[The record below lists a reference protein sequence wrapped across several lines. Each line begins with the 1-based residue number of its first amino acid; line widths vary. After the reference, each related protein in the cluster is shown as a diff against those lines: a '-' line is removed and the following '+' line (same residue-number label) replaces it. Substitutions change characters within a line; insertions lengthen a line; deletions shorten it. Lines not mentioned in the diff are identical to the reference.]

1 MKTKLVN
8 KDIRENYTN
17 ELLMERG
24 LSPEEL
30 QYFLNVPDDSYLQSP
45 RDLDYIEQ
53 AADMF
58 EHMTTTPNTDTI
70 VVVVDS
76 DVDGFTSAAIFIQY
90 LRKWNTEVNIL
101 PILHKGKG
109 HGLSDTYKDI
119 VDGYMAGFGDIKYV
133 VIPDAG
139 SNDFEY
145 IEQLG
150 NEYKIKCL
158 ILDHHIVEPDTKF
171 SDYAV
176 IVNNQLSPNYKNK
189 DLCGAG
195 VTWQFCR
202 YYDSLK
208 GTSYADEYIDLAAL
222 GIISDMMSMLSLENR
237 YIVHTGLNNI
247 NNYFFRALCEKQSF
261 SMGGKVN
268 PISVAFYITPLINAM
283 IRAGAEDEKQRCFQ
297 AFIDGHA
304 LVESHKR
311 GAKGTFEEVAIES
324 ARECTNARAK
334 QNRILDK
341 AVEEL
346 EIKIAKHDLLEN
358 KILFVRLEED
368 DQFPPEL
375 NGLVAMK
382 LSAKYK
388 KPTIVARLNNE
399 GEIKGSSR
407 GLNESELTS
416 FKNFMDNSGYFT
428 FTAGHDNACGI
439 GILDK
444 NLAAFHEYANK
455 ELADVDFGESW
466 YEVNFERI
474 AADNDIEN
482 LIVDIANHDDLWG
495 QQNNEPLIHIKDIN
509 ITKNDIRIMGKDNST
524 VKIEKFGIAYMKFH
538 AKDMIEELGK
548 YPGEIKLEVVGR
560 ANVNYWGGYATP
572 QIFISNY
579 QIEDGTL
586 GF

>member
-1 MKTKLVN
+1 MKCKLVN

-30 QYFLNVPDDSYLQSP
+30 DYFLNVPDDSYLEDP
-45 RDLDYIEQ
+45 TLLDNIDQ
-53 AADMF
+53 ARTLF
-58 EHMTTTPNTDTI
+58 ILMTQATKDETI
-70 VVVVDS
+70 AVVVDS

-90 LRKWNTEVNIL
+90 LRKFNQEVNIV

-109 HGLSDTYKDI
+109 HGLSDTYED
-119 VDGYMAGFGDIKYV
+119 VANTYPSYV
-133 VIPDAG
+133 VLPDAG
-139 SNDFEY
+139 SNDYEY
-145 IEQLG
+145 MERLITEREG
-150 NEYKIKCL
+150 DVIPSFL

-171 SDYAV
+171 CDRAA
-176 IVNNQLSPNYKNK
+176 IVNNQLSPNYQNK

-202 YYDSLK
+202 YIDRHMF
-208 GTSYADEYIDLAAL
+208 TSYANEFIDLAAL
-222 GIISDMMSMLSLENR
+222 GLISDMMSMLSLENR
-237 YIVHTGLNNI
+237 YIVHTGLTNI
-247 NNYFFRALCEKQSF
+247 KNYFFKALCEKQSF

-304 LVESHKR
+304 MVESHKR
-311 GAKGTFEEVAIES
+311 GAKGTYEEVAIES

-346 EIKIAKHDLLEN
+346 EIKIAKHDLLSN

-388 KPTIVARLNNE
+388 KPTIVARLNDE

-455 ELADVDFGESW
+455 ELANVDFGESW

-474 AADNDIEN
+474 AADTDIED
-482 LIVDIANHDDLWG
+482 LIVDITNHEDIWG
-495 QQNNEPLIHIKDIN
+495 QGCPEPLIHIKDIN
-509 ITKNDIRIMGKDNST
+509 ITKHDIQIMGRNSDT
-524 VKIEKFGIAYMKFH
+524 VKITKFGIAYMKFH
-538 AKDMIEELGK
+538 AKDFIEELSK
-548 YPGEIKLEVVGR
+548 YNIIKLEVVGR
-560 ANVNYWGGYATP
+560 ANLNFFAGQCTP

>member
-17 ELLMERG
+17 ELLIERG

-30 QYFLNVPDDSYLQSP
+30 EYFLNVPDDSALQNP
-45 RDLDYIEQ
+45 RDLDYIER
-53 AADMF
+53 AAQLF
-58 EHMTTTPNTDTI
+58 EYMTVATNMDTI
-70 VVVVDS
+70 IVVVDS

-90 LRKWNTEVNIL
+90 LRKWNPVVNII

-109 HGLSDTYKDI
+109 HGLSDTIDDI
-119 VDGYMAGFGDIKYV
+119 LELVNNNVIRYV
-133 VIPDAG
+133 VLPDSS
-139 SNDFEY
+139 SNDYEY
-145 IEQLG
+145 HERLAKEGIM
-150 NEYKIKCL
+150 CL
-158 ILDHHIVEPDTKF
+158 VLDHHIVEPDTHF

-176 IVNNQLSPNYKNK
+176 IINNQLSPFYKNK

-202 YYDSLK
+202 YYDSIK

-222 GIISDMMSMLSLENR
+222 GIVSDMMSMLSLENR
-237 YIVHTGLNNI
+237 YIVHTGFANI
-247 NNYFFRALCEKQSF
+247 NNYFFKALCEKQSF

-304 LVESHKR
+304 LVPSQKR
-311 GAKGTFEEVAIES
+311 GAKGVLEEVAIES

-334 QNRILDK
+334 QNRVLDK

-346 EIKIAKHDLLEN
+346 EIKIAKHDLLSN
-358 KILFVRLEED
+358 KILFIRLEDED
-368 DQFPPEL
+368 FPPEL
-375 NGLVAMK
+375 NGLCAMK
-382 LSAKYK
+382 LAAKYQ
-388 KPTIVARLNNE
+388 KPTIVARLNDE

-444 NLAAFHEYANK
+444 NLAAFHEYANEALK
-455 ELADVDFGESW
+455 DVDFGESW

-474 AADNDIEN
+474 AADTDIED
-482 LIVDIANHDDLWG
+482 LIIDITEHEDIWG
-495 QQNNEPLIHIKDIN
+495 
-509 ITKNDIRIMGKDNST
+509 
-524 VKIEKFGIAYMKFH
+524 
-538 AKDMIEELGK
+538 
-548 YPGEIKLEVVGR
+548 
-560 ANVNYWGGYATP
+560 
-572 QIFISNY
+572 
-579 QIEDGTL
+579 
-586 GF
+586 

>member
-30 QYFLNVPDDSYLQSP
+30 QYFLDVPDSSALQNP
-45 RDLDYIEQ
+45 LGLDYIEQ
-53 AADMF
+53 AGSMF
-58 EHMTTTPNTDTI
+58 EEMIRLPENENI
-70 VVVVDS
+70 AVVVDS

-90 LRKWNTEVNIL
+90 LRKFNQSVNIF

-109 HGLSDTYKDI
+109 HGLSDTYEDVFNVCPSYI
-119 VDGYMAGFGDIKYV
+119 VL
-133 VIPDAG
+133 PDAG

-145 IEQLG
+145 IEKFVEEFEDDGGRPQF
-150 NEYKIKCL
+150 L
-158 ILDHHIVEPDTKF
+158 ILDHHIVEPDTHF
-171 SDYAV
+171 SDHAI
-176 IVNNQLSPNYKNK
+176 IVNNQLSPEYKNK

-202 YYDSLK
+202 YFDSIK

-222 GIISDMMSMLSLENR
+222 GIVSDMMSMLSLENR
-237 YIVHTGLNNI
+237 YIVHTGLAHI
-247 NNYFFRALCEKQSF
+247 NNYFFKALCEKQSF

-304 LVESHKR
+304 LVPSQKR
-311 GAKGTFEEVAIES
+311 GAKGTLEEVAIES

-334 QNRILDK
+334 QNRVLDK

-368 DQFPPEL
+368 DQFPSEL

-388 KPTIVARLNNE
+388 KPTIVARLNDE

-416 FKNFMDNSGYFT
+416 FKNFMDESGYFT

-455 ELADVDFGESW
+455 ELANVDFGESW

-474 AADNDIEN
+474 AADTDIED
-482 LIVDIANHDDLWG
+482 LIYDITGHEDIWG
-495 QQNNEPLIHIKDIN
+495 QGNSEPLIHIKDIN
-509 ITKNDIRIMGKDNST
+509 ITKNDVQIMGKNADT
-524 VKIEKFGIAYMKFH
+524 VKITKFGIAYMKFH
-538 AKDMIEELGK
+538 AKEFIEELSK
-548 YPGEIKLEVVGR
+548 YPEVKLEVVGR
-560 ANVNYWGGYATP
+560 ANLNEWMGHYTP

-579 QIEDGTL
+579 QIEDNAL

>member
-1 MKTKLVN
+1 MEKL
-8 KDIRENYTN
+8 I
-17 ELLMERG
+17 MER
-24 LSPEEL
+24 E
-30 QYFLNVPDDSYLQSP
+30 
-45 RDLDYIEQ
+45 
-53 AADMF
+53 
-58 EHMTTTPNTDTI
+58 
-70 VVVVDS
+70 
-76 DVDGFTSAAIFIQY
+76 
-90 LRKWNTEVNIL
+90 
-101 PILHKGKG
+101 
-109 HGLSDTYKDI
+109 
-119 VDGYMAGFGDIKYV
+119 GD
-133 VIPDAG
+133 VIP
-139 SNDFEY
+139 SF
-145 IEQLG
+145 
-150 NEYKIKCL
+150 L

-171 SDYAV
+171 CDRAA
-176 IVNNQLSPNYKNK
+176 IVNNQLSPRYRNK

-202 YYDSLK
+202 YIDRCE
-208 GTSYADEYIDLAAL
+208 GTNYADEFIDLAAL
-222 GIISDMMSMLSLENR
+222 GLISDMMSMLSLENR
-237 YIVHTGLNNI
+237 YIVHNGLKNI
-247 NNYFFRALCEKQSF
+247 KNYFFKALCEKQSF

-297 AFIDGHA
+297 AFIDGHMM
-304 LVESHKR
+304 VESHKR
-311 GAKGTFEEVAIES
+311 GAKGTYEEVAIES

-358 KILFVRLEED
+358 KILFFRLEED

-388 KPTIVARLNNE
+388 KPTIVARLNSE

-455 ELADVDFGESW
+455 ELANVDFGESW

-474 AADNDIEN
+474 AADTDIED

-495 QQNNEPLIHIKDIN
+495 
-509 ITKNDIRIMGKDNST
+509 
-524 VKIEKFGIAYMKFH
+524 
-538 AKDMIEELGK
+538 
-548 YPGEIKLEVVGR
+548 
-560 ANVNYWGGYATP
+560 
-572 QIFISNY
+572 
-579 QIEDGTL
+579 
-586 GF
+586 

>member
-30 QYFLNVPDDSYLQSP
+30 EYFLNVPDDSALQNP
-45 RDLDYIEQ
+45 IDLDYIEQ
-53 AADMF
+53 AGALF
-58 EHMTTTPNTDTI
+58 ECMTVANNTQTI
-70 VVVVDS
+70 AVIVDS

-90 LRKWNTEVNIL
+90 LRKWNPVVNIV

-109 HGLSDTYKDI
+109 HGLSDTYEDVI
-119 VDGYMAGFGDIKYV
+119 NTLPSYI

-139 SNDFEY
+139 SNDYEH
-145 IEQLG
+145 IEKMVSELSG
-150 NEYKIKCL
+150 DEPPRFL
-158 ILDHHIVEPDTKF
+158 ILDHHIVEPDTHF
-171 SDYAV
+171 SDYAI
-176 IVNNQLSPNYKNK
+176 IVNNQLAPRYKNK

-202 YYDSLK
+202 YYDSIK
-208 GTSYADEYIDLAAL
+208 GTNYADEYIDLAAL
-222 GIISDMMSMLSLENR
+222 GIVSDMMSILSLENR
-237 YIVHTGLNNI
+237 YIVHIGLNNI
-247 NNYFFRALCEKQSF
+247 NNYFFKALCEKQSF
-261 SMGGKVN
+261 SMGGKIN

-346 EIKIAKHDLLEN
+346 EIKIAKHDLLSN

-455 ELADVDFGESW
+455 KLANVDFGESW

-474 AADNDIEN
+474 AADTDIED

-495 QQNNEPLIHIKDIN
+495 
-509 ITKNDIRIMGKDNST
+509 
-524 VKIEKFGIAYMKFH
+524 
-538 AKDMIEELGK
+538 
-548 YPGEIKLEVVGR
+548 
-560 ANVNYWGGYATP
+560 
-572 QIFISNY
+572 
-579 QIEDGTL
+579 
-586 GF
+586 

>member
-1 MKTKLVN
+1 MRTKLVN

-30 QYFLNVPDDSYLQSP
+30 DYFLNVPDDSALQSP
-45 RDLDYIEQ
+45 LALDYLGQAWAMFKNMIE
-53 AADMF
+53 ADK
-58 EHMTTTPNTDTI
+58 HQTI
-70 VVVVDS
+70 TVVVDS

-90 LRKWNTEVNIL
+90 LRKFNKEVNIV

-109 HGLSDTYKDI
+109 HGLSDTYEEVSETYPTYI
-119 VDGYMAGFGDIKYV
+119 IL
-133 VIPDAG
+133 PDAG
-139 SNDFEY
+139 SNDYEY
-145 IEQLG
+145 ME
-150 NEYKIKCL
+150 KIVSSREKDEIIPQFL

-171 SDYAV
+171 SSHAV
-176 IVNNQLSPNYKNK
+176 IVNNQLSDDYKNK

-202 YYDSLK
+202 YVDRCE
-208 GTSYADEYIDLAAL
+208 GTSYAGEFIDLAAL
-222 GIISDMMSMLSLENR
+222 GLISDMMSMLSLENR
-237 YIVHTGLNNI
+237 YIVHTGLKNI
-247 NNYFFRALCEKQSF
+247 KNYFFKALCEKQSF

-304 LVESHKR
+304 MVESHKR
-311 GAKGTFEEVAIES
+311 GAKGTYEEVAIES

-346 EIKIAKHDLLEN
+346 EIKIAKHDLLSN
-358 KILFVRLEED
+358 KVLFVRLEED

-388 KPTIVARLNNE
+388 KPTIVARLNDE

-455 ELADVDFGESW
+455 ELADMDFGESW

-474 AADNDIEN
+474 AADTDIED
-482 LIVDIANHDDLWG
+482 LIIDIASHEDIWG
-495 QQNNEPLIHIKDIN
+495 QQNPQPLIHIKDIN
-509 ITKNDIRIMGKDNST
+509 ITKNDVQIMGRSSDT
-524 VKIEKFGIAYMKFH
+524 VKITKFGIAYLKFH
-538 AKDMIEELGK
+538 AKDFIEELGK
-548 YPGEIKLEVVGR
+548 YDNVKLEVVGR
-560 ANVNYWGGYATP
+560 ANLNEWMGNFTSQV
-572 QIFISNY
+572 FIDNY

>member
-1 MKTKLVN
+1 MRCKLVN

-30 QYFLNVPDDSYLQSP
+30 DYFLNVPDDSYLEDP
-45 RDLDYIEQ
+45 ILFDNIDQ
-53 AADMF
+53 AWALFKVMMCASKD
-58 EHMTTTPNTDTI
+58 ETI
-70 VVVVDS
+70 TVVVDS

-90 LRKWNTEVNIL
+90 LRKFNKEVKIV
-101 PILHKGKG
+101 PILHQGKG
-109 HGLSDTYKDI
+109 HGLSDTYED
-119 VDGYMAGFGDIKYV
+119 VFNTYPSYV
-133 VIPDAG
+133 VLPDAG
-139 SNDFEY
+139 SNDYEY
-145 IEQLG
+145 MEKLIMEREDG
-150 NEYKIKCL
+150 DIIPSFL

-171 SDYAV
+171 CDRAA
-176 IVNNQLSPNYKNK
+176 IVNNQLSPRYHNK

-202 YYDSLK
+202 YIDRCE
-208 GTSYADEYIDLAAL
+208 GTNYADEFIDLAAL
-222 GIISDMMSMLSLENR
+222 GLISDMMSMLSLENR
-237 YIVHTGLNNI
+237 YIVHTGLANI
-247 NNYFFRALCEKQSF
+247 KNYFFKALCEKQSF

-304 LVESHKR
+304 MVESHKR
-311 GAKGTFEEVAIES
+311 GAKGTYEEVAIES

-346 EIKIAKHDLLEN
+346 EIKIAKHDLLSN
-358 KILFVRLEED
+358 KVLFVRLEED

-388 KPTIVARLNNE
+388 KPTIVARLNDE

-455 ELADVDFGESW
+455 ELENVDFGESW

-474 AADNDIEN
+474 AADTDIED
-482 LIVDIANHDDLWG
+482 LIFDITSHEDIWG

-509 ITKNDIRIMGKDNST
+509 ITKRDIQLLGKDSST
-524 VKIEKFGIAYMKFH
+524 LKIEKFGIAYMKFH
-538 AKDMIEELGK
+538 AKDMIEELSK
-548 YPGEIKLEVVGR
+548 YDEIKLEIVGR
-560 ANVNYWGGYATP
+560 ANLNTWMGRETP
-572 QIFISNY
+572 QIFITNY
-579 QIEDGTL
+579 EIKDNTL

>member
-30 QYFLNVPDDSYLQSP
+30 EYFLNVPDDSYLQQP
-45 RDLDYIEQ
+45 LDLDYIEQ

-70 VVVVDS
+70 AVVVDS

-90 LRKWNTEVNIL
+90 LRKWNTEVNIV

-109 HGLSDTYKDI
+109 HGLSDTIEDVFELMKDNT
-119 VDGYMAGFGDIKYV
+119 VKYV
-133 VIPDAG
+133 VLPDSS
-139 SNDFEY
+139 SNDYEY
-145 IEQLG
+145 HEQLG
-150 NEYKIKCL
+150 AEGIQCL
-158 ILDHHIVEPDTKF
+158 VLDHHIVEPDTHF
-171 SDYAV
+171 SDHA
-176 IVNNQLSPNYKNK
+176 IIINNQLSPNYKNK

-202 YYDSLK
+202 YCDMIWH
-208 GTSYADEYIDLAAL
+208 TNYANKYIDLAAL

-247 NNYFFRALCEKQSF
+247 NNYFFKALCEKQSF

-375 NGLVAMK
+375 NGLTKK
-382 LSAKYK
+382 L
-388 KPTIVARLNNE
+388 AR
-399 GEIKGSSR
+399 
-407 GLNESELTS
+407 
-416 FKNFMDNSGYFT
+416 
-428 FTAGHDNACGI
+428 
-439 GILDK
+439 
-444 NLAAFHEYANK
+444 
-455 ELADVDFGESW
+455 
-466 YEVNFERI
+466 
-474 AADNDIEN
+474 
-482 LIVDIANHDDLWG
+482 
-495 QQNNEPLIHIKDIN
+495 
-509 ITKNDIRIMGKDNST
+509 
-524 VKIEKFGIAYMKFH
+524 
-538 AKDMIEELGK
+538 
-548 YPGEIKLEVVGR
+548 
-560 ANVNYWGGYATP
+560 
-572 QIFISNY
+572 
-579 QIEDGTL
+579 
-586 GF
+586 

>member
-24 LSPEEL
+24 LNPEEL
-30 QYFLNVPDDSYLQSP
+30 QYFLDVPDDSALQNP
-45 RDLDYIEQ
+45 INLDYIEQ
-53 AADMF
+53 AGAMF
-58 EHMTTTPNTDTI
+58 EYMTTCTNQETI
-70 VVVVDS
+70 AVIVDS
-76 DVDGFTSAAIFIQY
+76 DVDGFTSSAIFIQY
-90 LRKWNTEVNIL
+90 LRKWNTVVNIV

-109 HGLSDTYKDI
+109 HGLSDTYDDVI
-119 VDGYMAGFGDIKYV
+119 NTHPSFV

-145 IEQLG
+145 IEKMAQ
-150 NEYKIKCL
+150 EFEPPIYFL
-158 ILDHHIVEPDTKF
+158 ILDHHIVEPDTHF

-176 IVNNQLSPNYKNK
+176 IVNNQLSSNYKNK

-208 GTSYADEYIDLAAL
+208 GTSYADEFIDLAAL
-222 GIISDMMSMLSLENR
+222 GIVSDMMSMLSLENR
-237 YIVHTGLNNI
+237 YIVHTGLRNI
-247 NNYFFRALCEKQSF
+247 QNYFFKALCEKQSF

-455 ELADVDFGESW
+455 ELANVDFGESW

-474 AADNDIEN
+474 AADSDIED
-482 LIVDIANHDDLWG
+482 LIIDIASHEDIWG
-495 QQNNEPLIHIKDIN
+495 QQNPQPLIHIKDIN
-509 ITKNDIRIMGKDNST
+509 ITKNDIQIMGRSADT
-524 VKIEKFGIAYMKFH
+524 VKITKFGIAYLKFH
-538 AKDMIEELGK
+538 AKDFIEKLGK
-548 YPGEIKLEVVGR
+548 YDNVKLEVVGR
-560 ANVNYWGGYATP
+560 ANLNEWMGNFTS
-572 QIFISNY
+572 QIFIDNY

>member
-17 ELLMERG
+17 ELLIERG

-30 QYFLNVPDDSYLQSP
+30 EYFLNVPDDSALQNP

-58 EHMTTTPNTDTI
+58 ERMTVAHNSQTI
-70 VVVVDS
+70 AVVVDS

-90 LRKWNTEVNIL
+90 LRRWGTEAQIV

-109 HGLSDTYKDI
+109 HGLSDTYDDVI
-119 VDGYMAGFGDIKYV
+119 QTAPSFV
-133 VIPDAG
+133 VLPDAG

-145 IEQLG
+145 FEKMHNSFVDDG
-150 NEYKIKCL
+150 SAPEFL
-158 ILDHHIVEPDTKF
+158 ILDHHIVEPDTHF
-171 SDYAV
+171 SDHAI
-176 IVNNQLSPNYKNK
+176 IVNNQLSPFYKNK

-202 YYDSLK
+202 YYDHIK

-222 GIISDMMSMLSLENR
+222 GIVSDMMSMLSLENR
-237 YIVHTGLNNI
+237 YIVHTGFANI
-247 NNYFFRALCEKQSF
+247 NNYFFKALCEKQSF

-283 IRAGAEDEKQRCFQ
+283 IRAGTEDEKQRCFQ

-304 LVESHKR
+304 LVPSQKR
-311 GAKGTFEEVAIES
+311 GAKGALEEVAIES

-334 QNRILDK
+334 QNRVLDK

-346 EIKIAKHDLLEN
+346 EIKIAKHDLLSN
-358 KILFVRLEED
+358 KILFIRLEDED
-368 DQFPPEL
+368 FPPEL
-375 NGLVAMK
+375 NGLCAMK
-382 LSAKYK
+382 LAAKYQ
-388 KPTIVARLNNE
+388 KPTIVARLNDE

-428 FTAGHDNACGI
+428 FTAGHDNACGV

-444 NLAAFHEYANK
+444 NLAAFHEYANEALK
-455 ELADVDFGESW
+455 DVDFGESW

-474 AADNDIEN
+474 AADTDIED
-482 LIVDIANHDDLWG
+482 LIIDITEHEDIWG
-495 QQNNEPLIHIKDIN
+495 QGNPEPFIHIRDIN
-509 ITKNDIRIMGKDNST
+509 ITKNDIQIMGKTQDT
-524 VKIEKFGIAYMKFH
+524 VKITKFGIAYMKFH
-538 AKDMIEELGK
+538 AKDMIEQLGK
-548 YPGEIKLEVVGR
+548 YDEIKLEVVGR
-560 ANVNYWGGYATP
+560 ANLNEWMGRYTP

-579 QIEDGTL
+579 QIEDNTL

>member
-17 ELLMERG
+17 ELLIERG

-30 QYFLNVPDDSYLQSP
+30 EYFLNVPDDSALQNP
-45 RDLDYIEQ
+45 RDLDYIER
-53 AADMF
+53 AAQLF
-58 EHMTTTPNTDTI
+58 EYMTVATNMDTI
-70 VVVVDS
+70 IIVVDS

-90 LRKWNTEVNIL
+90 LRKWNPVVNII

-109 HGLSDTYKDI
+109 HGLSDTIDDI
-119 VDGYMAGFGDIKYV
+119 LELVNNNVIRYV
-133 VIPDAG
+133 VLPDSS
-139 SNDFEY
+139 SNDYEY
-145 IEQLG
+145 HERLAKEGIM
-150 NEYKIKCL
+150 CL
-158 ILDHHIVEPDTKF
+158 VLDHHIVEPDTHF

-176 IVNNQLSPNYKNK
+176 IINNQLSPLYKNK

-202 YYDSLK
+202 YYDHIK

-222 GIISDMMSMLSLENR
+222 GIVSDMMSMLSLENR
-237 YIVHTGLNNI
+237 YIVHTGFANI
-247 NNYFFRALCEKQSF
+247 NNYFFKALCEKQSF

-304 LVESHKR
+304 LVPSQKR
-311 GAKGTFEEVAIES
+311 GAKGALEEVAIES

-334 QNRILDK
+334 QNRVLDK

-346 EIKIAKHDLLEN
+346 EIKIAKHDLLSN
-358 KILFVRLEED
+358 KILFIRLEDED
-368 DQFPPEL
+368 FPPEL
-375 NGLVAMK
+375 NGLCAMK
-382 LSAKYK
+382 LAAKYQ
-388 KPTIVARLNNE
+388 KPTIVARLNDE

-416 FKNFMDNSGYFT
+416 FKNFMDESGYFT

-444 NLAAFHEYANK
+444 NLAAFHEYANEALK
-455 ELADVDFGESW
+455 DVDFGESW

-474 AADNDIEN
+474 AADTDIED
-482 LIVDIANHDDLWG
+482 LIIDITEHEDIWG
-495 QQNNEPLIHIKDIN
+495 QGNPEPFIHIRDIN
-509 ITKNDIRIMGKDNST
+509 ITKNDIQIMGKTQDT
-524 VKIEKFGIAYMKFH
+524 VKITKFGIAYMKFH
-538 AKDMIEELGK
+538 AKDMIEQLGK
-548 YPGEIKLEVVGR
+548 YDEIKLEVVGR
-560 ANVNYWGGYATP
+560 ANLNEWMGRYTP

-579 QIEDGTL
+579 QIEDNTL